1 MVMRFTSVVPVFLVV
16 SVIFI
21 IYSCQKEYS
30 LGTSAIVSTASA
42 TGTLFDSL
50 GNCMVNSVVG
60 TYYNGIT
67 PGSDTAFVKVNVNV
81 KTVGRYAITSNTQ
94 NGLYFADSGYFYHV
108 GINTVRLKP
117 VGAAYTQGS
126 SFYTFGFDS
135 SACFFNVHVNDSTG
149 TGLGHGTGT
158 AGIGAGTW
166 QYSRKAGDTT
176 RGRNTTA
183 TFVSSGS
190 INALSIAGSNPTGD
204 SVLSIIIS
212 LPSSTIPSTGTFSAS
227 SGDAILQVRDAFGAS
242 IYSAGAIAG
251 VTLTVNITSYN
262 AATKELTGTFSGNVK
277 GVGGVAATL
286 SAGKFDV
293 VVK

>member
-1 MVMRFTSVVPVFLVV
+1 MRFTRVVPMLLVV
-16 SVIFI
+16 SIVCI
-21 IYSCQKEYS
+21 IHSCQKEYS
-30 LGTSAIVSTASA
+30 LGTDSVSTAFA
-42 TGTLFDSL
+42 TGTLFDSS
-50 GNCMVNSVVG
+50 GNCMVNNVVG
-60 TYYNGIT
+60 TYYNGIA
-67 PGSDTAFVKVNVNV
+67 PGTDTAYVKVNVNV

-94 NGLYFADSGYFYHV
+94 NGLYFADSGYFYHT
-108 GINTVRLKP
+108 GINIVRLRP
-117 VGAAYTQGS
+117 VGVAYAPGS

-135 SACFFNVHVNDSTG
+135 GSCFFNVRVKDSTG

-158 AGIGAGTW
+158 ATVGAGTW
-166 QYSRKAGDTT
+166 QYSPKAGDTT
-176 RGRNTTA
+176 RGRNAVA

-190 INALSIAGSNPTGD
+190 INALSIAGSNPIGD

-251 VTLTVNITSYN
+251 VTLVVNITSYN
-262 AATKELTGTFSGNVK
+262 VSTKELTGTFSGNVR
-277 GVGGVAATL
+277 GVGGAAATL